1 MIKHGI
7 APYLECSSKGYTPLS
22 AFRAR
27 LKGRDNKS
35 IEEIYQGAKI
45 FEDGTTGLHWKQAK
59 GKKAVNTEA
68 LSILYQQLW
77 EEYFEENPE
86 LYHKIQ
92 QYQGFSDMFGQEG
105 HNCQASSVYNIWV
118 KYSVRKLYDIAEKY
132 EHLMVLKTDMK
143 EGDVY
148 CGRPSKWGN
157 PFSCLPN
164 STGTTIV
171 ESVEASVAH
180 YRFKLIQDMKNNP
193 ELKETI
199 IQELRGKRLVCF
211 CKGKHLCHTTVLLAI
226 ANEPW

>member
-7 APYLECSSKGYTPLS
+7 APYLECSSKGYTQLS
-22 AFRAR
+22 AFYAR
-27 LKGRDNKS
+27 IKGRDNKT

-68 LSILYQQLW
+68 LGTLYQQLW

-105 HNCQASSVYNIWV
+105 HNCQANSIYNIWV

-132 EHLMVLKTDMK
+132 EHLMVLKADME

-157 PFSCLPN
+157 PFSSL
-164 STGTTIV
+164 SHSKGAILT
-171 ESVEASVAH
+171 ESPEASVAH
-180 YRFKLIQDMKNNP
+180 YRFKLIQDMKSNP

-211 CKGKHLCHTTVLLAI
+211 CKGKHICHTTVLLAI

>member
-7 APYLECSSKGYTPLS
+7 APYLECSSKGYTQLS
-22 AFRAR
+22 AFYAR

-35 IEEIYQGAKI
+35 IEEIYQAAKI

-86 LYHKIQ
+86 LYRKIQ

-105 HNCQASSVYNIWV
+105 HNCQATSIYNIWV
-118 KYSVRKLYDIAEKY
+118 KYSVRKLYSIAEKY
-132 EHLMVLKTDMK
+132 EHLMVLKKDMK

>member
-7 APYLECSSKGYTPLS
+7 APYLECSSKGYTSLS
-22 AFRAR
+22 AFYAR
-27 LKGRDNKS
+27 IKGRDNKT

-105 HNCQASSVYNIWV
+105 HNCQASTVYNLWV
-118 KYSVRKLYDIAEKY
+118 KYSVRKLYNIAEKY
-132 EHLMVLKTDMK
+132 EH
-143 EGDVY
+143 
-148 CGRPSKWGN
+148 
-157 PFSCLPN
+157 
-164 STGTTIV
+164 
-171 ESVEASVAH
+171 
-180 YRFKLIQDMKNNP
+180 
-193 ELKETI
+193 
-199 IQELRGKRLVCF
+199 
-211 CKGKHLCHTTVLLAI
+211 
-226 ANEPW
+226 